1 MRPAARLLA
10 PLVTLLAVAG
20 CSDAKNAV
28 NDAADGANK
37 AADCAALAN
46 DTLQSGVTDAQQLNQ
61 QDVKQA
67 ADRLSDRAAQ
77 IDDAD
82 LRSAAQSLQAAL
94 DRVAD
99 AVAKGDTSALAKART
114 QAETAAREAAGECG
128 IPVDRFT
135 G

>member
-1 MRPAARLLA
+1 MRATASRLA
-10 PLVTLLAVAG
+10 PLVVLLAVAG
-20 CSDAKNAV
+20 CSDAKDAV
-28 NDAADGANK
+28 NDAASSANK

-46 DTLQSGVTDAQQLNQ
+46 DTLQSGVTDAQQLDP
-61 QDVKQA
+61 QDVQQA
-67 ADRLSDRAAQ
+67 ADRLSDRAAT

-82 LRSAAQSLQAAL
+82 LRSAAQSLQDAL
-94 DRVAD
+94 GRVAD